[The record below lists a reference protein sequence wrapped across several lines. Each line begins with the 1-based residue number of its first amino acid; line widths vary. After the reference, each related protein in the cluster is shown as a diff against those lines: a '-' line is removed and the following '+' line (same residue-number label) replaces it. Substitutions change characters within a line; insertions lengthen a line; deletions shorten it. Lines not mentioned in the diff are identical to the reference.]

1 MRPLEAA
8 WNSTTPH
15 HTYRECF
22 SSVKNIQ
29 GIFREYSGNIQRQQQ
44 ETEARD
50 GDHTHRRSFGRS
62 FGHSFR
68 QRDSRTASHQVCQ
81 SVAVLSVTQSHLQSH
96 SQPARTSVRVGF
108 KLTRHIFH
116 CTYYSR
122 RKYNTS
128 IRLILTSDFN
138 RNTWKKKRKGNESYI
153 VSKTYWVL
161 YICAGVVSYR
171 KALLNKWKGNESY
184 ILRSQQDIVTR
195 VQYFSKWNSLWDS
208 KEVSEP
214 ARQSASETGSQV
226 SQSVEQPAR
235 DKNRVKSSKQSV
247 VRRLRATTHDIPHYM
262 PAAAA
267 NTEIKGLRRKCFFNG
282 TDDNYR
288 GWPKTTKIQQTYT
301 AVCDNTADII
311 PRIYNDRLAGRRKQ
325 EKPKLTK
332 NWEIR
337 INFLRSVTLR

>member
-1 MRPLEAA
+1 M
-8 WNSTTPH
+8 
-15 HTYRECF
+15 
-22 SSVKNIQ
+22 
-29 GIFREYSGNIQRQQQ
+29 
-44 ETEARD
+44 
-50 GDHTHRRSFGRS
+50 
-62 FGHSFR
+62 
-68 QRDSRTASHQVCQ
+68 
-81 SVAVLSVTQSHLQSH
+81 
-96 SQPARTSVRVGF
+96 
-108 KLTRHIFH
+108 
-116 CTYYSR
+116 
-122 RKYNTS
+122 
-128 IRLILTSDFN
+128 
-138 RNTWKKKRKGNESYI
+138 
-153 VSKTYWVL
+153 
-161 YICAGVVSYR
+161 SYR

-247 VRRLRATTHDIPHYM
+247 VRRLRATTHDIPHYI
-262 PAAAA
+262 PAVAA

-282 TDDNYR
+282 THDNYR